1 MKKFLAGAVVFFGA
15 ASGAWAASVNNAG
28 SEAVVLVI
36 VEDGDRTEVTV
47 DAGASETICPSG
59 CFVTLPNGDRI
70 GLAGGETLE
79 IKDGSA
85 TIK

>member
-1 MKKFLAGAVVFFGA
+1 MVKFLAASVVFFGA
-15 ASGAWAASVNNAG
+15 ASGAFAASVSNVG
-28 SEAVVLVI
+28 TGAVVLVI
-36 VEDGDRTEVTV
+36 VENGNRTEVAI

-70 GLAGGETLE
+70 GLEGGETIE
-79 IKDGSA
+79 IQDGAA